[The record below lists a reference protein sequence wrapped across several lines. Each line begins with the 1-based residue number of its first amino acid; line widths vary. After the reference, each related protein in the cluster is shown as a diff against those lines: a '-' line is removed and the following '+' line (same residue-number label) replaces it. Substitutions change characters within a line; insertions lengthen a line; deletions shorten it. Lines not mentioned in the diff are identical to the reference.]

1 MNKKILK
8 YLTLFINQS
17 SILVG
22 GQAVI
27 EGVLMRVPGA
37 YATAVRD
44 KNNNILIDKH
54 DFESKLEK
62 YNLKNI
68 IILRGVIGLF
78 ESLKIG
84 FKTLQWSADIAEE
97 NDANNKTNPIV
108 EILLTIFS
116 ILFVITLFFIGP
128 LGITRLIINE
138 NLNPLN
144 FNIIA
149 GTLRITFFLIYL
161 IVISKMED
169 VNTLFQYHGA
179 EHKTVY
185 NFESGKQLKIKTAQ
199 SFPTQ
204 HPRCGTSFVFI
215 IMIIGIITFTV
226 IDSLFLAYFHTMNL
240 FINPL
245 ITRVIIHV
253 LFMPLVAGF
262 GYEVLK
268 LTAKYKSN
276 IIFQILARPGLWLQN
291 ITTKQPSDNQLEVAI
306 AALKAAFGDSIK
318 EYEGKEHIAEA
329 IE

>member
-1 MNKKILK
+1 MNKKIFK
-8 YLTLFINQS
+8 YLSLIINQS

-44 KNNNILIDKH
+44 HNNNIIVDRH
-54 DFESKLEK
+54 DFQSILEK
-62 YNLKNI
+62 YNLKNMLI
-68 IILRGVIGLF
+68 IRGVVGLI

-97 NDANNKTNPIV
+97 NQNIKKTNPIV
-108 EILLTIFS
+108 ETFLTILS

-128 LGITRLIINE
+128 LSITRLIIDE
-138 NLNPLN
+138 NSNPLG

-149 GTLRITFFLIYL
+149 GVLRIMFFLIYL
-161 IVISKMED
+161 VAISKMED
-169 VNTLFQYHGA
+169 VRTLFQYHGA

-185 NFESGKQLKIKTAQ
+185 NFESGKKLQVETAQ

-215 IMIIGIITFTV
+215 IMIIGILTFTV
-226 IDSLFLAYFHTMNL
+226 IDSLCLAYFTTMDL
-240 FINPL
+240 IINPL
-245 ITRVIIHV
+245 VTRVIIHV

-262 GYEVLK
+262 GYEILK
-268 LTAKYKSN
+268 LTAKYKEN
-276 IIFQILARPGLWLQN
+276 IIFKILARPGLWLQN
-291 ITTKQPSDNQLEVAI
+291 ITTKQPTDSQLEVAI
-306 AALKAAFGDSIK
+306 AALQAAFGDSISS
-318 EYEGKEHIAEA
+318 YEGQKHIAEA

>member
-1 MNKKILK
+1 MNKKIFK

-44 KNNNILIDKH
+44 KDNNILIDKH
-54 DFESKLEK
+54 DFKSKLEK

-78 ESLKIG
+78 ESLQIG

-128 LGITRLIINE
+128 LGITRLIIDE

-149 GTLRITFFLIYL
+149 GIFRITFFLIYL
-161 IVISKMED
+161 IVISKMQD
-169 VNTLFQYHGA
+169 VHTLFQYHGA

-185 NFESGKQLKIKTAQ
+185 NFESGKQLEVKTAQ

-215 IMIIGIITFTV
+215 VMIIGILTFTV
-226 IDSLFLAYFHTMNL
+226 IDSILLAYFNTMNL
-240 FINPL
+240 FINSL
-245 ITRVIIHV
+245 ITRVIIHI

-276 IIFQILARPGLWLQN
+276 IILQALARPGLWLQN
-291 ITTKQPSDNQLEVAI
+291 ITTKQPNDHQLEVAI

-318 EYEGKEHIAEA
+318 KYEGKEHIAEA